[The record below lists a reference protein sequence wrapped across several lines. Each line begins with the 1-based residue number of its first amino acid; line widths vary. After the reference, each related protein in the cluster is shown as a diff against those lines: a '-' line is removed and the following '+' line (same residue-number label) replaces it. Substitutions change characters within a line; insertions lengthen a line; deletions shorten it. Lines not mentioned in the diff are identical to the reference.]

1 MDNSTIK
8 VSVLC
13 TAYNHGAY
21 LRRTLES
28 FVGQQTDFPFEILV
42 NDDCSTDDSARILR
56 EFAERYPER
65 IRPFYQPVN
74 LYSQGVN
81 LYEQVLYPNARGQYF
96 AVCEGDDCWTD
107 PNKLQLQADFLDAHP
122 DYSACVHNTVGEYLD
137 HSRPD
142 GPLFPQTGDRDIP
155 FSLVIR
161 GMSLS
166 FHTSS
171 VMARREVLLSLP
183 DFRDVGHSYGFTDYS
198 AALWMT
204 MNGRVRFLDRCMSA
218 YRIGSNASAWSTGVG
233 KNYKKLL
240 RFVRGEIAVL
250 DALLPHVQGDEAQQV
265 RAVRREREYELL
277 YLTGDAGA
285 MLRPPYR
292 EIWRTKPLSHRV
304 TTVLKAAFPGLH
316 RLYRRKKGFTEGEG

>member
-1 MDNSTIK
+1 
-8 VSVLC
+8 
-13 TAYNHGAY
+13 
-21 LRRTLES
+21 
-28 FVGQQTDFPFEILV
+28 
-42 NDDCSTDDSARILR
+42 
-56 EFAERYPER
+56 
-65 IRPFYQPVN
+65 
-74 LYSQGVN
+74 
-81 LYEQVLYPNARGQYF
+81 
-96 AVCEGDDCWTD
+96 
-107 PNKLQLQADFLDAHP
+107 
-122 DYSACVHNTVGEYLD
+122 
-137 HSRPD
+137 
-142 GPLFPQTGDRDIP
+142 
-155 FSLVIR
+155 
-161 GMSLS
+161 MSLS